1 MLHTRVLDALRDY
14 FGYKPPII
22 DNDSIKVADAQG
34 KAVPTVGEVTLST
47 TIGSV
52 TKNLSFLV
60 SSNINEYCILSWMDC
75 IQLGIINES
84 FPAPIF
90 QSIDHCWKPNTWL
103 PLPPP
108 ARLPSLHATAAA
120 AVDEEDNIIDIIDE
134 LKTEFPSFQEM
145 DD

>member
-1 MLHTRVLDALRDY
+1 MERTPKSTVTFSDGINLLDIQAVPDTGCELTMLHTRVLDALRDY

-75 IQLGIINES
+75 IQLY
-84 FPAPIF
+84 FLPAP
-90 QSIDHCWKPNTWL
+90 DL
-103 PLPPP
+103 
-108 ARLPSLHATAAA
+108 
-120 AVDEEDNIIDIIDE
+120 NILSYLEYLEVI
-134 LKTEFPSFQEM
+134 
-145 DD
+145 